1 MHKSTEL
8 RDGVPGIEGID
19 ASSTKLYQKIKV
31 KSNKLL
37 QAILNV
43 AVEVKNYNLKPDRIV
58 YEDDGINL
66 YFGDICVQLGTD
78 ITTEKMA
85 QISPIIAKLEGK
97 SGVLHLEHYEN
108 DSNVI
113 TFSEEEADESSE
125 DDTTSEDDATLEDDT
140 TSEDSLDD
148 SYDTSDFQGT
158 YYGE

>member
-1 MHKSTEL
+1 M
-8 RDGVPGIEGID
+8 
-19 ASSTKLYQKIKV
+19 
-31 KSNKLL
+31 
-37 QAILNV
+37 
-43 AVEVKNYNLKPDRIV
+43 

-140 TSEDSLDD
+140 NYQKIHWMTVMTHQTFRELIMENSCEYYEKSVN
-148 SYDTSDFQGT
+148 SY
-158 YYGE
+158 

>member
-1 MHKSTEL
+1 M
-8 RDGVPGIEGID
+8 
-19 ASSTKLYQKIKV
+19 
-31 KSNKLL
+31 
-37 QAILNV
+37 
-43 AVEVKNYNLKPDRIV
+43 KNYNLTPDRIV

-97 SGVLHLEHYEN
+97 SGVLHLEYYEN

-113 TFSEEEADESSE
+113 TFSEKEADEPSEDNTTSE
-125 DDTTSEDDATLEDDT
+125 DDTTLEGDT
-140 TSEDSLDD
+140 TSEDSSYD
-148 SYDTSDFQGT
+148 SYGTSDSQGT